1 VASAGPLRLVTQ
13 AFCDR
18 PALEVGVSRA
28 VLDRVG
34 RGELG
39 PTFRLAR
46 TAPTLSFGRLD
57 AVLPGFPAAVA
68 AAQARGF
75 APVHRLSGGRAA
87 VWHEGTLAFGHAVAE
102 DDPRAGTHARFAVL
116 ADLLAGAL
124 RDLGLD
130 AHVGELPG
138 EYCPG
143 AYSIHLG
150 GRIKVVG
157 IAQRVTAR
165 AAYTEGM
172 VVVGGGD
179 RVRDVLVPVYAALGL
194 DWDPATA
201 GACDDERAGLGLDAV
216 EAAIV
221 ARLAAAHDLEH
232 VEEHDPQMLALGE
245 RHEAQHDATRP
256 DERARPAAGAHPK
269 VA

>member
-1 VASAGPLRLVTQ
+1 VAGPLRLVTQ

-34 RGELG
+34 RRELG

-57 AVLPGFPAAVA
+57 AVVPGFGAAVA
-68 AAQARGF
+68 AARAQGF
-75 APVHRLSGGRAA
+75 FPVHRLSGGRAA

-102 DDPRAGTHARFAVL
+102 DDPRAGTHERFAAM

-130 AHVGELPG
+130 AQVGELAR

-150 GRIKVVG
+150 GRVKVVG

-172 VVVGGGD
+172 VVVDGGA
-179 RVRDVLVPVYAALGL
+179 RVRDVLVPVYDALGL

-201 GACDDERAGLGLDAV
+201 GACDDDRPGLRVEEV

-221 ARLAAAHDLEH
+221 ARLRAAHE
-232 VEEHDPQMLALGE
+232 VERADALDPETLALGE
-245 RHEAQHDATRP
+245 RHVALHDATLP
-256 DERARPAAGAHPK
+256 DPRGRPAAGAHPK